1 MTNPTPQIP
10 PNQVAAD
17 QPEDASESSA
27 EPAAAP
33 STNDESVDVER
44 LLDAAATTLAD
55 IDNQLIEATDT
66 DEATEENI
74 DDKPAEMTGGM
85 GEQENTQTSLSSHE
99 LAESSAPEITDE
111 DKQLVREEIDEVTS
125 EAEQNQPNLKENEPG
140 LQHPAGM
147 HDEEQNLKGTQ
158 SPKGQETTIETQTDT
173 ADDVQLPT
181 EVARDAV
188 GTFPLL
194 QRILVKSLTVVN
206 RPFNF
211 IPEKV
216 KNILGIV
223 AVVTGMVTIIAVIL
237 LLFIK

>member
-27 EPAAAP
+27 EPASTQ

-55 IDNQLIEATDT
+55 IDDQLNEATDT

-74 DDKPAEMTGGM
+74 DDKPAEMTGEM
-85 GEQENTQTSLSSHE
+85 GERENTQTSLSSHE
-99 LAESSAPEITDE
+99 LAESSAPQITDE

-125 EAEQNQPNLKENEPG
+125 EA
-140 LQHPAGM
+140 
-147 HDEEQNLKGTQ
+147 EQNLKGTQ

-223 AVVTGMVTIIAVIL
+223 AVVTSMVTIIAVIL

>member
-27 EPAAAP
+27 EPASTQ

-55 IDNQLIEATDT
+55 IDDQLNEATDT

-99 LAESSAPEITDE
+99 LAESSAPQITDE

-125 EAEQNQPNLKENEPG
+125 EAEQN
-140 LQHPAGM
+140 
-147 HDEEQNLKGTQ
+147 LKGTQ

-173 ADDVQLPT
+173 TDDVQLPT

-223 AVVTGMVTIIAVIL
+223 AVVTSMVTIIAVIL

>member
-1 MTNPTPQIP
+1 MTDPTPQIL

-17 QPEDASESSA
+17 QPEEASESSA

-55 IDNQLIEATDT
+55 IDNQLIGATDT

-99 LAESSAPEITDE
+99 LAESSAPQITDE

-125 EAEQNQPNLKENEPG
+125 EA
-140 LQHPAGM
+140 
-147 HDEEQNLKGTQ
+147 EQNLKGTQ

-223 AVVTGMVTIIAVIL
+223 AVVTSMVTIIAVIL